1 LGYTVT
7 TQPHELDAKFPEWG
21 SSAYY
26 TVSLRANTRLRD
38 LLTHLYVLVPVLDNE
53 KHYWVGD
60 DEVEKLLRHGSG
72 WLGTHPE
79 REQITN
85 RYLKHRRDLARE
97 ALARLI
103 DEESPNPDQ
112 VERARNTEEEQI
124 ERPLNLNEQ
133 RINAVVAALKSCG
146 AKRVVDLGCGEGKL
160 LRTLFEDRAFDEM
173 VGVDV
178 SHRALEIATE
188 RLHLERLP
196 ARQRERISLIQ
207 GSLMY
212 RDKRLSGFDAATVIE
227 VIEHLDQARLAAF
240 ERVLFEFAK
249 PKAIVMTTP
258 NVEYNVKFETLP
270 AGKMRHKDHRFE
282 WTRLQ
287 FQSWAQAQADQ
298 YGYNVRFLPVG
309 AEDELVGSPTQMA
322 IFIA

>member
-26 TVSLRANTRLRD
+26 TVTLRANTRLRD
-38 LLTHLYVLVPVLDNE
+38 LLTHIYVLVPVLDNE

-72 WLGTHPE
+72 WLATHPE

-97 ALARLI
+97 ALARLV

-112 VERARNTEEEQI
+112 VERVRNTEEEQI

-196 ARQRERISLIQ
+196 ARQRERINLIQ

-227 VIEHLDQARLAAF
+227 VIEHLDQSRLAAF

-309 AEDELVGSPTQMA
+309 VEDELVGSPTQMA